1 MEFKKRHKK
10 LYIFWVIVS
19 VMVSA
24 SMVLFL
30 LAPLF
35 FS

>member
-1 MEFKKRHKK
+1 MEFRKRHKK
-10 LYIFWVIVS
+10 LYLVWMIASVI
-19 VMVSA
+19 VSA

>member
-19 VMVSA
+19 VTVSA